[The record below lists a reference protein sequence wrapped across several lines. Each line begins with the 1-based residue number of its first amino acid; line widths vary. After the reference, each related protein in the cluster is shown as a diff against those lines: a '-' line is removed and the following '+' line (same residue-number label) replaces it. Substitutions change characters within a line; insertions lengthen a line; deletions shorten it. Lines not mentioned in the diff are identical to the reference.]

1 MSGGNTKFS
10 PGSMQGISL
19 DIYYV
24 IVKPYK
30 GVASLFL
37 HVCLVPAPKR

>member
-10 PGSMQGISL
+10 SGSMQGTSL
-19 DIYYV
+19 DMYYV
-24 IVKPYK
+24 LVKPYK

-37 HVCLVPAPKR
+37 HVCRVPARKR